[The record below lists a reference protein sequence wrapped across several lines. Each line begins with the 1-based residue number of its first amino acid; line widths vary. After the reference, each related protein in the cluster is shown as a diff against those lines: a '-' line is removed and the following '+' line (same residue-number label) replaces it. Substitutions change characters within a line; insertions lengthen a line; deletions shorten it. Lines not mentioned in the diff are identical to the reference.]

1 MTWVPKRTV
10 HTTKK
15 ENIYMATRILKP
27 NLSSAFKRIVKLFN
41 SIFFVTKEARYS
53 ISGFLGS
60 TTLEFRNPS
69 IIKVPKKFSTLPRS
83 CWYYKFRG
91 KKVTHPFE
99 ARRETL
105 THSRWYGS
113 AKCLMAYHRRN
124 SRECANWERRAAR
137 AEKRVER
144 GRKGWREGINATSTS
159 AIY

>member
-113 AKCLMAYHRRN
+113 IGKVLDGVSPTKFARVCELGEKSGAGGKEGGEGAEGMKRR
-124 SRECANWERRAAR
+124 
-137 AEKRVER
+137 
-144 GRKGWREGINATSTS
+144 
-159 AIY
+159 Y